1 MVVCAETKAIQ
12 ARDVYGVVGG
22 GLSETQKF
30 LPRLK
35 IGSYAMKC
43 DCVLV
48 CILARG
54 KSHVDINVMIQN
66 CFLKSGFFLVGFQ
79 STRFFHDKIS
89 ANQNRYGGNSAN

>member
-1 MVVCAETKAIQ
+1 VRETKAVQ

-22 GLSETQKF
+22 DLSETQKY

-35 IGSYAMKC
+35 IGSHEMKC

-66 CFLKSGFFLVGFQ
+66 CYLKVSFFPSRISVN
-79 STRFFHDKIS
+79 KIS
-89 ANQNRYGGNSAN
+89 S